1 MSPRK
6 ATPATPRDRAAQR
19 PSKADPATRPQLD
32 QAKILE
38 ALNPPQREAVEHV
51 DGPLLILAGAGSGK
65 TRVLAHR
72 VAHLVASGVPPY
84 QIVAVTFT
92 NKAAGEMRDRIAGL
106 IGPEATRE
114 ATIGT
119 FHAICARIL
128 RREGERIGLTRNFTI
143 YDRADQL
150 VVIKEALRRLDLD
163 DKRFSPAA
171 LLVFIGQR
179 KDELSDPATA
189 ARQASGF
196 WEETAARLYESYQR
210 QLGESDAAD
219 FDDLLLRV
227 VLLFEQHP
235 DVLAR
240 YQRRWSYLLVDEY
253 QDTNRAQYRLCRL
266 LAAVHHNLAVV
277 GDDDQSIY
285 SWRGADLRNIL
296 DFERD
301 WPDAKVVK
309 LEQNYR
315 STQTILDA
323 AHAVVSRVGGRK
335 DKKLWT
341 DRGTGAAVSV
351 FDAYNEYEEAE
362 FVARQVERLASSA
375 DRRRGWASLLTRRA
389 DDDVGNGV
397 DGASGPLRFGD
408 IAVAYRV
415 NAQSRVLEEAF
426 MRFGIPYQLVGGIR
440 FYERREVKDALAY
453 ARLARN
459 PADRV
464 ALERVVNVPA
474 RGIGD
479 KTVAELR
486 AWADARDTSLW
497 AAVEGASDNPN
508 LAIRSRA
515 ALAVFAELIR
525 GLVSLA
531 EVEPTSS
538 VMEAC
543 LERSG
548 LRAALEDG
556 TDEGAERWANLV
568 ELRNHAAEFDEVA
581 APEGLARFLEEVAL
595 VSDQDMLEE
604 RPDRVTLITLHAAKG
619 LEFPIVFMVGLEEG
633 LLPYARALDDER
645 ELEEE
650 RRLTYVGMTRAKDRL
665 FLVHARH
672 RSAWG
677 SGGVEVEPSRFLADL
692 PEDLLEVG
700 GGRRGP
706 SGLGWVREEG
716 EGGMD
721 DGTGTTPSIW
731 GRIRPGL
738 EPLRPERLPDLD
750 LGSGTFGRTVPVATG
765 EASGEASTEAAP
777 AELAWRAGDKV
788 RHRRFG
794 DGIVV
799 SSQWVSGDEEV
810 TVAFAGHGVRRLVG
824 SYAGL
829 ERIGP

>member
-1 MSPRK
+1 VPRK
-6 ATPATPRDRAAQR
+6 SAEPSVAHPAAPA
-19 PSKADPATRPQLD
+19 PSTEDVLAN
-32 QAKILE
+32 
-38 ALNPPQREAVEHV
+38 LNKPQREAVKHV

-106 IGPEATRE
+106 IGAQATRE

-150 VVIKEALRRLDLD
+150 VVIKESLRRLDLD
-163 DKRFSPAA
+163 DKRFAPAA

-189 ARQASGF
+189 MRQASGF
-196 WEETAARLYESYQR
+196 WEETAARVYEAYQR
-210 QLGESDAAD
+210 QLAESDAVD
-219 FDDLLLRV
+219 FDDLLLRA

-235 DVLAR
+235 DVLAG
-240 YQRRWSYLLVDEY
+240 YQRRWTYLLVDEY

-296 DFERD
+296 DFEHD
-301 WPDAKVVK
+301 WPDATVVK

-323 AHAVVSRVGGRK
+323 AHAIVSRLAGRK
-335 DKKLWT
+335 DKRLWT
-341 DRGTGAAVSV
+341 DRGAGAAVSV

-375 DRRRGWASLLTRRA
+375 DRRRGWAGLLTRRA
-389 DDDVGNGV
+389 DDAPVGEEA

-426 MRFGIPYQLVGGIR
+426 MRFGIPYQLVGGVR

-464 ALERVVNVPA
+464 ALERVINVPA

-479 KTVAELR
+479 KTVSELR
-486 AWADARDTSLW
+486 AWADGRDATLW
-497 AAVEGASDNPN
+497 AAVEAATENAN
-508 LAIRSRA
+508 LATRSRA
-515 ALAVFAELIR
+515 ALGGFAELIR
-525 GLVSLA
+525 GLVRVA
-531 EVEPTSS
+531 AGEPASS
-538 VMEAC
+538 VLEAC

-556 TDEGAERWANLV
+556 TEEGEERWANLV

-595 VSDQDMLEE
+595 VSDQDTLEE

-692 PEDLLEVG
+692 PADLLEVG

-706 SGLGWVREEG
+706 SGLGWVRD
-716 EGGMD
+716 GGTD
-721 DGTGTTPSIW
+721 DGSGTSPTVW

-750 LGSGTFGRTVPVATG
+750 LGSGTFGRTIPVA
-765 EASGEASTEAAP
+765 SGDAGAGDAGAAAAAATP
-777 AELAWRAGDKV
+777 TELAWRAGDKV

-799 SSQWVSGDEEV
+799 TSQWVSGDEEV

-829 ERIGP
+829 ERIDGR

>member
-1 MSPRK
+1 MARK
-6 ATPATPRDRAAQR
+6 PAQTATDA
-19 PSKADPATRPQLD
+19 
-32 QAKILE
+32 ILA

-51 DGPLLILAGAGSGK
+51 EGPLLILAGAGSGK

-106 IGPEATRE
+106 IGPQATRE

-128 RREGERIGLTRNFTI
+128 RREGERIGLTRSFTI

-163 DKRFSPAA
+163 DKRFAPAA

-196 WEETAARLYESYQR
+196 WEETAARVYESYQR
-210 QLGESDAAD
+210 QLAESDAAD

-301 WPDAKVVK
+301 WPDATVVK

-323 AHAVVSRVGGRK
+323 AHAIVSRLAGRK
-335 DKKLWT
+335 DKRLWT
-341 DRGTGAAVSV
+341 DRGAGAAVSI

-375 DRRRGWASLLTRRA
+375 DRRRGWAGLLTRRA
-389 DDDVGNGV
+389 DDAPVGEEA

-426 MRFGIPYQLVGGIR
+426 MRFGIPYQLVGGVR

-464 ALERVVNVPA
+464 ALERVINVPA

-479 KTVAELR
+479 KTVSELR
-486 AWADARDTSLW
+486 AWADGRDATLW
-497 AAVEGASDNPN
+497 AAVEAATENAN
-508 LAIRSRA
+508 LATRSRA
-515 ALAVFAELIR
+515 ALAGFAELIR
-525 GLVSLA
+525 GLVA
-531 EVEPTSS
+531 VATGEPASS
-538 VMEAC
+538 VLEAC

-556 TDEGAERWANLV
+556 TEEGEERWANLV

-581 APEGLARFLEEVAL
+581 PPEGLARFLEEVAL
-595 VSDQDMLEE
+595 VSDQDTLEE

-706 SGLGWVREEG
+706 SGLGWVR
-716 EGGMD
+716 D
-721 DGTGTTPSIW
+721 
-731 GRIRPGL
+731 
-738 EPLRPERLPDLD
+738 
-750 LGSGTFGRTVPVATG
+750 
-765 EASGEASTEAAP
+765 
-777 AELAWRAGDKV
+777 
-788 RHRRFG
+788 
-794 DGIVV
+794 
-799 SSQWVSGDEEV
+799 
-810 TVAFAGHGVRRLVG
+810 
-824 SYAGL
+824 
-829 ERIGP
+829 